1 MNVFIKVYNYFQ
13 GTLRLEISGEFSE
26 RLLNILAAE
35 NIKFWGIEKSNGS
48 FSIYCY
54 KKDILKI
61 KNIRK
66 KAFVSVK
73 IIRKR
78 GFPVLFRKYKHRY
91 GILLGSVIFSV
102 LLIIFSK
109 FIWVINI
116 NGNNLIENEE
126 IVECLN
132 SLNIKEGVNVSS
144 VNTDLLK
151 QQLILSC
158 DNISWASLNVEGC
171 VLNVNVLEFE
181 DSITNDNPP
190 CNLIADNDGI
200 VVKMNIHSGN
210 YMVTVGQTVSKGQLL
225 VSGVN
230 TEKGINN
237 FIYSSG
243 EVFASVPETVTL
255 KVKKTVNYKNYTGKS
270 NTKYALKVFNKT
282 VPLYLGKDYG
292 EYERTS
298 KIIDLKWF
306 SGKIPIRVYKSR
318 ADFYNNKEKV
328 LSETEAYDI
337 ALNNL
342 QTKLDAEKAIDY
354 RIIDTF
360 GNENENEYVFV
371 FRIRKTIDIAK
382 KDFFKINSEN

>member
-1 MNVFIKVYNYFQ
+1 MNIFIKVYNYFL
-13 GTLRLEISGEFSE
+13 GTLKLEISGEFSE

-35 NIKFWGIEKSNGS
+35 NIKFWGIEKSNES
-48 FSIYCY
+48 FIIYCY
-54 KKDILKI
+54 KKDILRI
-61 KNIRK
+61 KKLRR

-73 IIRKR
+73 IICKK

-91 GILLGSVIFSV
+91 GILSVIFSV

-116 NGNNLIENEE
+116 NGNNSIENRE

-132 SLNIKEGVNVSS
+132 SLNIKEGCKVSS
-144 VNTDLLK
+144 INTDYLK
-151 QQLILSC
+151 QKLILSC

-171 VLNVNVLEFE
+171 VLNVNILEFE
-181 DSITNDNPP
+181 NSLTNDNPP

-200 VVKMNIHSGN
+200 IVKMNIHSGN

-230 TEKGINN
+230 TEKGINS

-243 EVFASVPETVTL
+243 EVFASVPETLTL
-255 KVKKTVNYKNYTGKS
+255 KVEKTVNYKNYTGKS
-270 NTKYALKVFNKT
+270 NTKYARKVFNTT

-292 EYERTS
+292 EYKRTNE
-298 KIIDLKWF
+298 IIDLKLF
-306 SGKIPIRVYKSR
+306 SEKIPIRVYKSR

-337 ALNNL
+337 ALNDL

-360 GNENENEYVFV
+360 SNENENEYVFV